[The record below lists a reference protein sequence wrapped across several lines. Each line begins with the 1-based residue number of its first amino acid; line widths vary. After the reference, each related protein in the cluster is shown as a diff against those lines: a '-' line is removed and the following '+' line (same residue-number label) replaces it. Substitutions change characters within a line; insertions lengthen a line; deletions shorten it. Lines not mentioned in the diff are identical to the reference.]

1 MTWSDKELEN
11 ERPKTSG
18 DISKSPVELLQILR
32 DGDSEALRE
41 ALYAL
46 ELNAKSLQFSMTI
59 SDDELLIQQAIQDLR
74 PKLVDLP
81 VRVYVAASGA
91 GAGIQQLL
99 WQTPGASAYLVG
111 ATFPYSP
118 QDTEDFLGF
127 RPRHFVCLE
136 TAIDLA
142 ISAYLKADNRDN
154 RTPIGLGLTAS
165 VATTVEHRGDHRI
178 YAVAISKDRVL
189 ASELTLLKQGSMA
202 RAYDGRTADAIGLGL
217 LNAAAYV
224 TSEAERLAYR
234 ETTKNCTDG
243 SLLKDIT
250 QEARAHFLRRPLFT
264 RYGKRLETP
273 VGNHTFD
280 ADKNHLTLFPGNFDP
295 PHEGHFASAGE
306 DVLFQI
312 TANPPHKP
320 GLSLTD
326 MLGRVRHFRNKRD
339 VLFLEGG
346 ALYLDKARRFPGST
360 IILGTDA
367 LERMLDPK
375 WGVEVLPLLTEFWEL
390 GTRFRV
396 GVREGA
402 DFRMLPIPEGFGG
415 MFTELP
421 KTHYA
426 GLSST
431 QIRTAHRTG

>member
-11 ERPKTSG
+11 ERPKTYG
-18 DISKSPVELLQILR
+18 DISKS
-32 DGDSEALRE
+32 
-41 ALYAL
+41 
-46 ELNAKSLQFSMTI
+46 I

-74 PKLVDLP
+74 PRLVDLP

-142 ISAYLKADNRDN
+142 ISAYLKADNGDSN

-178 YAVAISKDRVL
+178 YAVVISKDRVL

-202 RAYDGRTADAIGLGL
+202 RAYDGRTADAIGLEL

-224 TSEAERLAYR
+224 TSEAERLVYR
-234 ETTKNCTDG
+234 ETTKNCTGG

-320 GLSLTD
+320 GLSLPD

-375 WGVEVLPLLTEFWEL
+375 WGVEVLPLLTEFREL

-402 DFRMLPIPEGFGG
+402 DFGQLQIPADFRA

-421 KTHYA
+421 KTPYA

-431 QIRTAHRTG
+431 QIRASAD